1 MFHFFILHVPVH
13 IALLHRGFLWRHANE
28 LPLRGLHRELLTA
41 GHLLSIVLLL
51 LLLIILILLDSF
63 VELNRPTMDIRVL
76 LKKLHV
82 DRNISALYRDV
93 LL

>member
-1 MFHFFILHVPVH
+1 MH
-13 IALLHRGFLWRHANE
+13 IALLHRGSLWRHANE

-41 GHLLSIVLLL
+41 GHLLRIVLL

-82 DRNISALYRDV
+82 DRNISALYWDV